1 MISQAELFT
10 IIKAPPLAA
19 AGAAASP
26 NFDKLE
32 FSESW
37 IGSALLQDNIADE
50 ETTTRKKEI
59 VVKRF
64 LIKDNLFL
72 EQK

>member
-10 IIKAPPLAA
+10 IIRAPPPGA

-26 NFDKLE
+26 NSDTLE
-32 FSESW
+32 CSASW
-37 IGSALLQDNIADE
+37 IGAALLLDNIADE

-64 LIKDNLFL
+64 LIKDNLYS
-72 EQK
+72 